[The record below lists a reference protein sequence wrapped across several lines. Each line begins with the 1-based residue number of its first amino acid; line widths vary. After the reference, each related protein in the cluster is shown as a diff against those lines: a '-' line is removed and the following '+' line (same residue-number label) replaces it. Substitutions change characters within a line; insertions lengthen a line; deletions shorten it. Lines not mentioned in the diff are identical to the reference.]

1 MQRLSSAPE
10 AQHASLNE
18 DLDKIQ
24 EALQAIG
31 AMAPGLIELRVQRK
45 LLQGDVDGARSLA
58 REALN
63 MEPGRASLHRLVA
76 DIAIQTGELAVGERH
91 LQKVAEAVPWDTEP
105 LLALVEIHA
114 ARNDLPGVVRL
125 LEQAVERAPSDAAI
139 MAQLVSAYSQAE
151 RMEDALRLARE
162 LNRKH
167 PDRADGFA
175 LLAQLLF
182 SQGQTEEAI
191 ALSEDA
197 VTRHPRESALHVMLY
212 LLHLTNGDAEKATAA
227 LDRFSEIDPEARMR
241 IAEALLQ
248 AMQIEPAV
256 ALMEEELRVR
266 PERMEVA
273 MTLAQLHRYQGNSEA
288 ITRLRAHIGEHAP
301 DRDAALVSFDKALE
315 EIDSQLQSTPPP
327 SDVQNAPDAPLSPPG
342 ETKPSEEGMA
352 PEEPSASPPAT
363 PSTP

>member
-1 MQRLSSAPE
+1 
-10 AQHASLNE
+10 
-18 DLDKIQ
+18 
-24 EALQAIG
+24 
-31 AMAPGLIELRVQRK
+31 MAAKHNRREPVSRTLRAH
-45 LLQGDVDGARSLA
+45 VD
-58 REALN
+58 
-63 MEPGRASLHRLVA
+63 
-76 DIAIQTGELAVGERH
+76 D
-91 LQKVAEAVPWDTEP
+91 
-105 LLALVEIHA
+105 A
-114 ARNDLPGVVRL
+114 ARDHGNLRAAQPRGAHGHPGVREL
-125 LEQAVERAPSDAAI
+125 LCVGPLTMRG
-139 MAQLVSAYSQAE
+139 
-151 RMEDALRLARE
+151 MEEALRLARE

-212 LLHLTNGDAEKATAA
+212 LLHLTSEDAEKATAA
-227 LDRFSEIDPEARMR
+227 LDRFSQIDPEARMR

-315 EIDSQLQSTPPP
+315 EIDSQLQSTPQP
-327 SDVQNAPDAPLSPPG
+327 SDVQNGPDAPVSPPG
-342 ETKPSEEGMA
+342 DTKPPENDVA
-352 PEEPSASPPAT
+352 PEARSSSPSATS
-363 PSTP
+363 STP